1 MLKEKLNDNLEWN
14 KYLNSKLNKNFLTK
28 KEKKELESFISNK
41 EYSTIVNS
49 IINNNYIFSTAK
61 KHIISKN
68 HSNKKRIVY
77 NYTLEEMYVL
87 KYIAYLLYD
96 YDYLFNK
103 NLYSFRKKTGVKTAI
118 KNISKI
124 KNIKNMYGYKV
135 DIKNYFNSI
144 NTPKLLQ
151 ELKVDIKD
159 DLLYKIFDE
168 LLNNKY
174 VSYNNENIIEE
185 KGVMAGMPLSA
196 FLANYY
202 LKDLDNYFWNEKVVY
217 LRYADDIIIFC
228 NTLEDIVKYKNKVY
242 EFLNEKKLSIN
253 KSKEYYFDKND
264 TWEFLGFSFNNN
276 IVDLSD
282 NTIRKIKGKIKRSAK
297 GIRRW
302 MLKKDA
308 NYMIALKAM
317 NRKYNRKFYGN
328 DINNELTWKYW
339 FFPSINTSKSLKIID
354 EYLQDK
360 LRFIVTG
367 KHNKKNLE
375 KVPYNILKESN
386 YLPLVHEYY
395 KSKI

>member
-28 KEKKELESFISNK
+28 KEKKELDSFISNK

-77 NYTLEEMYVL
+77 NYTLEEMYIL

-202 LKDLDNYFWNEKVVY
+202 LKDLDNYFWNE
-217 LRYADDIIIFC
+217 I
-228 NTLEDIVKYKNKVY
+228 
-242 EFLNEKKLSIN
+242 
-253 KSKEYYFDKND
+253 
-264 TWEFLGFSFNNN
+264 
-276 IVDLSD
+276 
-282 NTIRKIKGKIKRSAK
+282 
-297 GIRRW
+297 
-302 MLKKDA
+302 
-308 NYMIALKAM
+308 
-317 NRKYNRKFYGN
+317 
-328 DINNELTWKYW
+328 
-339 FFPSINTSKSLKIID
+339 P
-354 EYLQDK
+354 
-360 LRFIVTG
+360 
-367 KHNKKNLE
+367 
-375 KVPYNILKESN
+375 
-386 YLPLVHEYY
+386 
-395 KSKI
+395 